1 VVVVTRFTDP
11 IAVDTWDT
19 WFRWREG
26 GALRD
31 FTIDATWWRVAE
43 ALANVEG
50 MQAPL
55 WAYRYVDAF
64 SRWRLL
70 PDERLLQ
77 SAGTG
82 AMIAD
87 FDRPAAV
94 LNVAA
99 FVVASSTLR
108 FDRDRFAETAAM
120 AVRLLDGAL
129 GLHGSAQPSA
139 GLRIGVIGLADALGL
154 LGLPYASVE
163 AQLQAREIAT
173 ALAEGTLRGAIDL
186 AGERGAL
193 DPHPDRHRLEARWRT
208 RGVSDWLIREG
219 LRCGVRYTALTAID
233 PHPRL
238 ASLANSVNDAL
249 DPSPVRAGNEALLDA
264 ESFRAAQL
272 ELRAVMQPWI
282 DAPIDYPFIEATSCP
297 SMGLSRTD
305 RQTVG

>member
-1 VVVVTRFTDP
+1 MVAVTRFTDP

-43 ALANVEG
+43 ALASAEG
-50 MQAPL
+50 TQARL
-55 WAYRYVDAF
+55 WAHRYVDAF

-77 SAGTG
+77 SAGTD
-82 AMIAD
+82 ATIPD

-108 FDRDRFAETAAM
+108 THFDRDRFADTAAM
-120 AVRLLDGAL
+120 AVRLLDDAL
-129 GLHGSAQPSA
+129 GLHSSLQPST
-139 GLRIGVIGLADALGL
+139 GLRIGVIGLADALRL
-154 LGLPYASVE
+154 LGLPYASAQ
-163 AQLQAREIAT
+163 AQLQAREVAS
-173 ALAEGTLRGAIDL
+173 ALAEGTLRGAVEL
-186 AGERGAL
+186 AGERGVP
-193 DPHPDRHRLEARWRT
+193 DPHPDRHFLEALWRA
-208 RGVSDWLIREG
+208 RGVSDWLIQEG
-219 LRCGVRYTALTAID
+219 LRYGVRHAALTAID

-249 DPSPVRAGNEALLDA
+249 DPSPVRAGDEGLLDA
-264 ESFRAAQL
+264 ESFRTAQL
-272 ELRAVMQPWI
+272 GLRAAMQPWI
-282 DAPIDYPFIEATSCP
+282 DAPIDYPLAEAAP
-297 SMGLSRTD
+297 GQGRNREDL
-305 RQTVG
+305 QTVG